1 MRITILTAGTRGD
14 VQPYVALGAGLL
26 RAGHAVCLAAE
37 GSFEPLV
44 RQYGLKYAPL
54 RTEFVSL
61 AQTDQGKAALAGGK
75 SLSLLKTVM
84 PMLRNMLDDAWEAA
98 RDSEAI
104 VYHPKAMA
112 GQHIAEKLGI
122 PCFLAM
128 VQPALSPTGAFANP
142 LFGSHNFGGWL
153 NKKTYTWMIRAMF
166 LPYKKLINTW
176 RAEKL
181 SLPPAA
187 LALTIKGRPIPR
199 LYGYSRH
206 VLPDPKDW
214 DSTTHVTGYWFL
226 PSNGDW
232 QPPEALQAFLDSGPA
247 PVYVGFGSMAS
258 REAEAVTRKVLEASR
273 ESGQRVLLATGWG
286 GLAEAPLPE
295 NAFSLQAAPHDRLFP
310 RCAAVI
316 HHGGAGT
323 TAAGL
328 RAGRPTLVCPFFGD
342 QPFWGQ
348 RVYALGVGPQ
358 PIPQQ
363 QLTAAKLAQAMR
375 TLVEDE
381 TMRQKAHY
389 LGEKI
394 RAEDGVAAA
403 VQIINQILDQGAS
416 H

>member
-37 GSFEPLV
+37 GSFEALA
-44 RQYGLKYAPL
+44 RQHGLEFAPL

-61 AQTDQGKAALAGGK
+61 AQSDQGKAALAGGK
-75 SLSLLKTVM
+75 SLSLIKTVM

-98 RDSEAI
+98 SDSEAI
-104 VYHPKAMA
+104 LYHPKAMA
-112 GQHIAEKLGI
+112 GQHIAEKLDI

-128 VQPALSPTGAFANP
+128 AQPALSPTGAFANP
-142 LFGSHNFGGWL
+142 LFGSRSFGVWL
-153 NKKTYTWMIRAMF
+153 NKKSYTWMVRAMF

-181 SLPPAA
+181 GLPPAA
-187 LALTIKGRPIPR
+187 LDLTIKGRPIPK

-206 VLPDPKDW
+206 VLPDPEDW
-214 DSTTHVTGYWFL
+214 DSSTHVTGYWFL
-226 PSNGDW
+226 PPTGGW

-258 REAEAVTRKVLEASR
+258 QEAENVTQKVLEASR
-273 ESGQRVLLATGWG
+273 ASGQRVLLATGWG
-286 GLAEAPLPE
+286 GLADAALPE
-295 NAFSLQAAPHDRLFP
+295 NAFSLQAAPHDWLFP
-310 RCAAVI
+310 RCAAVV

-328 RAGRPTLVCPFFGD
+328 KAGRPTLVCPFFGD

-348 RVYALGVGPQ
+348 RVYALGAGPQ
-358 PIPQQ
+358 PIPQK
-363 QLTAAKLAQAMR
+363 QLTAAKLAQALR

-381 TMRQKAHY
+381 TMRQKARS

-394 RAEDGVAAA
+394 RAEDGVAEA
-403 VQIINQILDQGAS
+403 VRIINRYLG
-416 H
+416 